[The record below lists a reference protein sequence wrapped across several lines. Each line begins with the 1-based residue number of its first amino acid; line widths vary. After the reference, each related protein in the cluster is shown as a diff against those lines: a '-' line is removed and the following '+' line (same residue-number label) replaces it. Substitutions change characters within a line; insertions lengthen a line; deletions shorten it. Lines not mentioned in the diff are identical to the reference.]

1 MLVNIGSLLFDIL
14 FGQGTNG
21 SLFLNIHFLLPVSH
35 LITRKLPGSCCL
47 MKTMKTK
54 TISVCMTLPNLG
66 IIMLPSADENRSFAR
81 SLFFYKIY
89 SEYYSSY

>member
-1 MLVNIGSLLFDIL
+1 
-14 FGQGTNG
+14 
-21 SLFLNIHFLLPVSH
+21 
-35 LITRKLPGSCCL
+35 

>member
-14 FGQGTNG
+14 FGKGTNG

-35 LITRKLPGSCCL
+35 LITRKLPGSCCF

-66 IIMLPSADENRSFAR
+66 IIMLPTADENRSFAR